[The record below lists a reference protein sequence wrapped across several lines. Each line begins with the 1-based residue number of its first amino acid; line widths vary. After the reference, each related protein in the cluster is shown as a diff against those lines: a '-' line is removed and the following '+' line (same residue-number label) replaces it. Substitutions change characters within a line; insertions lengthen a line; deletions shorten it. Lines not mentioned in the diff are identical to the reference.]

1 MSLARDAAFAA
12 YRASAATVHPR
23 VAVVR
28 LYDVALRSIREAIIA
43 NRARRVED
51 TYIAINKASQILRG
65 LSSNVVGDAEMAATL
80 RNVYLKNLL
89 ALHSAFGKRDCERR
103 YVEIAAGLL
112 ELRNAWAEVAGM
124 PPANDLIA
132 VTASIG

>member
-1 MSLARDAAFAA
+1 MTLARDAAFAA

-28 LYDVALRSIREAIIA
+28 LYDIALRSIREAIIA
-43 NRARRVED
+43 NRAKRVED

-65 LSSNVVGDAEMAATL
+65 LSSNVVGDADMAATL
-80 RNVYLKNLL
+80 RNVYLTNLL

-103 YVEIAAGLL
+103 YVAIAAGLL